1 MVLTSLTG
9 TNYGLNEYEAFDQ
22 YGSFTIPSKVMS
34 Y

>member
-9 TNYGLNEYEAFDQ
+9 TNYGLNEDEDFDQ
-22 YGSFTIPSKVMS
+22 YISFTIPSKVMP